1 MRSFYVSVKDF
12 IYETVPSNDQM
23 LIYNS
28 MMRNHGE
35 VLFEGTPDDLFDNNK
50 PLAQDFGSWYVAV
63 VAANNN
69 VLEIGCF
76 KR

>member
-12 IYETVPSNDQM
+12 IYETVPANAQILVYS
-23 LIYNS
+23 S
-28 MMRNHGE
+28 MMSDHGE

-50 PLAQDFGSWYVAV
+50 PLAQDFTSWLIDEAV
-63 VAANNN
+63 ANNN

>member
-12 IYETVPSNDQM
+12 IYETVPVNAQI
-23 LIYNS
+23 LVYNYNGS
-28 MMRNHGE
+28 GE
-35 VLFEGTPDDLFDNNK
+35 VLFDGTPDDLFDNNK
-50 PLAQDFGSWYVAV
+50 PLAQDFNSWLVDEV
-63 VAANNN
+63 VANNN